1 MWHFWSSP
9 WFKLYIS
16 RRLVSPDLKHLTQDT
31 LVVLNPKSI
40 FYRQQQQQISENTA
54 TYAEQVP
61 SPLAASKHRA
71 SEISPI
77 HICSEERCSQHQGT
91 EKEVSWGKMTMNA
104 RPVAFVRPEAESRGE
119 ASWVWA
125 GWMSGRRPRTLSPSG
140 AQSSGVLLQELY
152 VKVLHFLENCLQL
165 LHWRKNGHSVGKEH
179 SISWTQITLEKGAA
193 REPAGWFLHL
203 QLWRPG
209 GVGQLPGEGGSTCPL
224 R

>member
-140 AQSSGVLLQELY
+140 ARAVLRRTSPGTLCESPSLSGELSSASP
-152 VKVLHFLENCLQL
+152 LEEE
-165 LHWRKNGHSVGKEH
+165 WS
-179 SISWTQITLEKGAA
+179 
-193 REPAGWFLHL
+193 F
-203 QLWRPG
+203 
-209 GVGQLPGEGGSTCPL
+209 
-224 R
+224 